1 MIRRDD
7 LLEAI
12 AECEGIRK
20 PNANTC
26 MMLSAFYTILDHM
39 DNKEAPVEYSFSPA
53 PQEEIKYNSGSEFS
67 EAVQDKDINE
77 ILEIIDELMSTLQ
90 VLHPRLYDGVMI
102 KIAG

>member
-12 AECEGIRK
+12 AECEGVK
-20 PNANTC
+20 NPNSHTC
-26 MMLSAFYTILDHM
+26 MMLSAFYNILDHM
-39 DNKEAPVEYSFSPA
+39 DGNQIGYSYSPA
-53 PQEEIKYNSGSEFS
+53 PQEEITINGETEFLQ
-67 EAVQDKDINE
+67 AVQGKDTNE
-77 ILEIIDELMSTLQ
+77 LLLIMDELMTTLQ